1 MHLLSRPLTQFPAK
15 ENLFIP
21 NYVHCPKAQAWFPS
35 DAQKTPASQCCLLF
49 LSLSLIL
56 LQQSLGQ
63 VLGAA
68 ESSSLATSSPAANRT
83 STHSVLPRSLTSA
96 SSCPPSSYPVLL
108 SSTMFRSLQ
117 NYPPDLFPRHQTSVC
132 FLLKLFE
139 NLPTSFHPSP
149 TACRHCLLLLI
160 NSAPYLPII
169 SSCQFPWTTQHTPTE
184 SQQSMQFHAVVMGCR
199 NKMTAESTN
208 I

>member
-1 MHLLSRPLTQFPAK
+1 MHLLSRPLTQFLAK

-35 DAQKTPASQCCLLF
+35 DAQKTPASQCCLLS

-63 VLGAA
+63 MLGAA
-68 ESSSLATSSPAANRT
+68 ESSSLAPSSPAANQT
-83 STHSVLPRSLTSA
+83 SPHSVLPRSLLPFHA
-96 SSCPPSSYPVLL
+96 LL
-108 SSTMFRSLQ
+108 LPTLFYSPLLCSDLSKIILLIFFRTTK
-117 NYPPDLFPRHQTSVC
+117 TSVG

-149 TACRHCLLLLI
+149 TAYRHRLLLLI
-160 NSAPYLPII
+160 NSAPYLPFI
-169 SSCQFPWTTQHTPTE
+169 SSCQFPWTT
-184 SQQSMQFHAVVMGCR
+184 
-199 NKMTAESTN
+199 
-208 I
+208 